1 MKKSLI
7 YILTLTAVLSSCSPY
22 QKALKSEDIGE
33 KFSLG
38 TELYDAG
45 KYRKASRLFEQIVPL
60 YRGRPQA
67 EKLMYMYAYTF
78 YFNKE
83 YYNSN
88 YQMERF
94 VESYPESEKAE
105 EMAFFAAKS
114 YYHLAPN
121 YSRDQTD
128 TYLALEK
135 LQAFINQFP
144 ETSFLAETNACI
156 RELDYKLERK
166 AFEIAELYYNVN
178 DYEACIKS
186 FDNFILDFPGT
197 SFRKQAFFIRLQAA
211 YQLALKSVVWKQQAR
226 AETALTYFSTF
237 ERAYSDSEN
246 FPEAQ
251 RMAEELQQLIKSLQ
265 AKS

>member
-1 MKKSLI
+1 MKKNLL
-7 YILTLTAVLSSCSPY
+7 YFLFALTLLASCSPY
-22 QKALKSEDIGE
+22 QKALKTEDIGE
-33 KFSLG
+33 KFSMG
-38 TELYDAG
+38 TTLYDAG
-45 KYRKASRLFEQIVPL
+45 KYRKASRLFEQLVPL

-78 YFNKE
+78 YYNKE
-83 YYNSN
+83 YYNAN

-105 EMAFFAAKS
+105 EMAFLAAKS

-128 TYLALEK
+128 TNLALEK
-135 LQAFINQFP
+135 LQAFINQYP
-144 ETSFLAETNACI
+144 ETTFLAEANQCI
-156 RELDYKLERK
+156 KELDYKLERK
-166 AFEIAELYYNVN
+166 AFEIAVLYYNVN

-197 SFRKQAFFIRLQAA
+197 TFRKQAFFIRLQAA
-211 YQLALKSVVWKQQAR
+211 YNLALKSVVWKQQAR
-226 AETALTYFSTF
+226 AEAALSYFSTF
-237 ERAYSDSEN
+237 ERAYSNSEDY
-246 FPEAQ
+246 PEAQ
-251 RMAEELQQLIKSLQ
+251 RMAEELKELIKTLQ